1 MKTKF
6 MGVAAALI
14 AALALVFGVA
24 APGALPSLPVA
35 TAQAQETPIPVSPAK
50 QDFKN
55 TTTVNSYTFT
65 VDADATMNSLDFT
78 VTGKYFLIG
87 YVLKVNGSSVE
98 SETLDASQKLPYS
111 KSITGLNR
119 VLQKGDTID
128 LQLRFNFPR
137 EQGSV
142 TITPK
147 GTLSGG
153 STQPE
158 PDPDPEP
165 ENPEPEPGTVTP
177 ADPTHV
183 DPATAPECVE
193 KAYINIPDTKGVD
206 YYLNA
211 EKKPAGRHVYEQNKP
226 GTVKVTAVPQP
237 GFKLAPNAR
246 TEWSFYFSGEVKDCS
261 DSSEDPKPPAVEGRH
276 FDAIGH
282 DFAVK
287 ADPLDPKKPNAF
299 TATVTEESHMQYA
312 TVRIETDAT
321 FLDPQKY
328 NLTLDQIESGVTLQ
342 KRNVNIGNG
351 FITMEVFP
359 VKDGKPV
366 DSAVVPKD
374 AVFTF
379 TNNLSQNKNLKVTL
393 DVYGEKKVS
402 QKPPDIISPPDG
414 ADWVHGR
421 VPNPPMPQRCGLRIA
436 VVADLSTSLQYADS
450 NGFDESKKQQMR

>member
-24 APGALPSLPVA
+24 VSGALPSLPA
-35 TAQAQETPIPVSPAK
+35 PTAQAQTTQAQTAVIPVSPTK

-78 VTGKYFLIG
+78 VTGKYFLIS

-119 VLQKGDTID
+119 VLKKGDTID
-128 LQLRFNFPR
+128 LQLQFNYPKV
-137 EQGSV
+137 QGSV

-147 GTLSGG
+147 GTLGG
-153 STQPE
+153 DSTQPE
-158 PDPDPEP
+158 PDPEP
-165 ENPEPEPGTVTP
+165 ENPASEPGTVTP
-177 ADPTHV
+177 ADPTLA

-226 GTVKVTAVPQP
+226 GTVKVTAVAQP

-246 TEWSFYFSGEVKDCS
+246 SEWTFNLSGEVKDCS

-282 DFAVK
+282 EFAVK
-287 ADPLDPKKPNAF
+287 ADPVDPKKPNAF
-299 TATVTEESHMQYA
+299 TAKVTEESHMKYA

-351 FITMEVFP
+351 FITMDVVP

-402 QKPPDIISPPDG
+402 QNHQTLSRHRMELIGCMGESLT
-414 ADWVHGR
+414 R
-421 VPNPPMPQRCGLRIA
+421 RCHS
-436 VVADLSTSLQYADS
+436 VVVCALLWWPTFQLL
-450 NGFDESKKQQMR
+450 